1 MKKFTS
7 IIGLFVLSSSL
18 LAQDIDVEQTF
29 KKGEDLFNNQNYSE
43 ALPYLEEAA
52 NHNNDE
58 AQFLLGKMYQ
68 QGLGTEIDYTK
79 AVKWYEKSIVNE
91 NAKALNNL
99 GFMYM
104 NELGVD
110 KNYPKAKVLFEKAAE
125 KGLGIASFNLGM
137 LYFDGKGVA
146 KDRIKALEY
155 LKKAEEKG
163 NTGAIIQMA
172 MMYKDG
178 NGVKQDL
185 STSFKKYLKA
195 AELGD
200 PLAQDMTGWMYA
212 EGMGVKKDYSKAVKW
227 YRKSADQNYAWG
239 LQHLGFS
246 YLNGLGV
253 KKDVAEAAWLIRQA
267 AEQGLEMAQLNMG
280 LFYENG
286 YGVTKDLNEAAEW
299 YNKVLTANPD
309 NKAAKQGIAR
319 VKPEVDTKEDTSNIN
334 SANDNNGVSIDASGT
349 GFLIDKRGY
358 LATNNHVTK
367 GARGIYVCIQIDGIW
382 KSYNAVLVKNDP
394 TNDLSIIQIDDTNY
408 KPFPSLPYNFTTDV
422 EEVASE
428 IYTLGY
434 PQVHIMGTEVKY
446 TTGAINSKSGVQGDP
461 THYQI
466 SAHIDHGNSGG
477 PMFNSKGTIIG
488 ITDSGLDKAEFGD
501 VNYAIKSSYLKSL
514 VDALPVK
521 LELPHDTSIEKLS
534 RVEQIKVLSKFTALI
549 LIDLP

>member
-18 LAQDIDVEQTF
+18 FAQDIDVEQTF

-68 QGLGTEIDYTK
+68 LGLGTEIDYTK

-99 GFMYM
+99 GLMYM

-110 KNYPKAKVLFEKAAE
+110 KNFPKAKVLFEKAAE

-137 LYFDGKGVA
+137 LYFYGKGVA

-155 LKKAEEKG
+155 LKKAEKKG
-163 NTGAIIQMA
+163 HTGAMIQMA

-185 STSFKKYLKA
+185 STSFKMYLKA

-280 LFYENG
+280 LIYENG

-319 VKPEVDTKEDTSNIN
+319 VKPEVDTKEDTSKIN

-394 TNDLSIIQIDDTNY
+394 TNDLSIIRIDDTNY
-408 KPFPSLPYNFTTDV
+408 KPFSSLPYNFTTDV

-534 RVEQIKVLSKFTALI
+534 RVEQIKVLSKYTALI

>member
-18 LAQDIDVEQTF
+18 FAQDIDVEQTF

-280 LFYENG
+280 LIYENG

-394 TNDLSIIQIDDTNY
+394 TNDLSIIRIEDSEF
-408 KPFPSLPYNFTTDV
+408 KPFTSLPYNFTTEV
-422 EEVASE
+422 EEVASD